1 MAYKAMRRQVM
12 EPGNDARLRAQAAK
26 VYNAIGRSLP
36 DERAPENEM
45 PSRSHGGSV
54 VVTTFH
60 PTEPGP
66 KLNVV
71 HGPLANNDPLLANAT
86 PVVGLP
92 IVGAGLEA
100 RMRSDHPEES
110 HPGGEETEAMDVGG
124 AKRDTDAAGP
134 EEKPYFYPRRSKRG
148 AAIVKKRSR
157 KQTRHPKNK
166 PGVPFM

>member
-1 MAYKAMRRQVM
+1 MKMAYKAMRRQVM
-12 EPGNDARLRAQAAK
+12 EQDNDARLRTQAAK
-26 VYNAIGRSLP
+26 VYGAIGRPLP
-36 DERAPENEM
+36 EERAPENAM

-71 HGPLANNDPLLANAT
+71 HGPLANKDPLLANET

-100 RMRSDHPEES
+100 RMRSDHPADNDS
-110 HPGGEETEAMDVGG
+110 LGETGAGNDAMQSV
-124 AKRDTDAAGP
+124 AANAVP
-134 EEKPYFYPRRSKRG
+134 EEKPYFYPKRSKRG
-148 AAIVKKRSR
+148 TAGIKKRSR
-157 KQTRHPKNK
+157 RQSRHPKNK
-166 PGVPFM
+166 PGVPFI